1 MMENDEKMMEKMM
14 TVQQKCRFPFAGL
27 SSFNHHFFI
36 LFSSFFHLFFIIFHH
51 FPINIAKMMENDEKM
66 MKK

>member
-1 MMENDEKMMEKMM
+1 MMENDEKMM

-27 SSFNHHFFI
+27 PSFNHHC
-36 LFSSFFHLFFIIFHH
+36 FIIFLHFFFIYH